1 MNTLF
6 KEFDAV
12 NKADWLAKV
21 EKDLKGKPLAS
32 LDWKLTEELVIT
44 PLTHQEDLSTP
55 PSPIVQEQE
64 NNNWEI
70 GVLLDATNPKL
81 ANQLALQALETGA
94 TAIGFWIPR
103 SLQLEEIEILLKE
116 VQLEWI
122 STHFLIEK
130 STWKRFLK
138 NYISFVKN
146 AGFDTAK
153 IQTTFSLKGNVLDT
167 VEEKKVLKEL
177 KEILPTAKFLTIN
190 GQRFYKGKE
199 STAKEL
205 ANILK
210 AGNDLLI
217 ELQQQQLDLADF
229 SQALQFSI
237 TLGDSYFINI
247 AKVRAIKLLWS
258 QLLAAWDESLSSLP
272 TIQVHLGLKSQDA
285 SENYNKIKATAQAL
299 SAVIAGVQ
307 RLYIYPSDETAEQ
320 AGSDFARR
328 IAWNIQH
335 LLQLESYM
343 DRVKDPAAGSY
354 YIESL
359 TDQLADAAWTHF
371 QRNV

>member
-1 MNTLF
+1 M
-6 KEFDAV
+6 
-12 NKADWLAKV
+12 
-21 EKDLKGKPLAS
+21 
-32 LDWKLTEELVIT
+32 
-44 PLTHQEDLSTP
+44 
-55 PSPIVQEQE
+55 
-64 NNNWEI
+64 
-70 GVLLDATNPKL
+70 
-81 ANQLALQALETGA
+81 
-94 TAIGFWIPR
+94 
-103 SLQLEEIEILLKE
+103 QLEEIAILLKE

-122 STHFLIEK
+122 STHFLFEK

-146 AGFDTAK
+146 TGFDTAK

-247 AKVRAIKLLWS
+247 AKVRALKL
-258 QLLAAWDESLSSLP
+258 SL
-272 TIQVHLGLKSQDA
+272 IH
-285 SENYNKIKATAQAL
+285 I
-299 SAVIAGVQ
+299 
-307 RLYIYPSDETAEQ
+307 
-320 AGSDFARR
+320 
-328 IAWNIQH
+328 
-335 LLQLESYM
+335 
-343 DRVKDPAAGSY
+343 
-354 YIESL
+354 
-359 TDQLADAAWTHF
+359 
-371 QRNV
+371 